1 MKYAHETP
9 NTRIYDRFEY
19 FTEDLACL
27 YCAHFVSNVTAKHNG
42 GSGSTPRTQ
51 AFAGTPDCG
60 CAVCAY
66 ADIKDEAAK
75 NNRNKREKGWN
86 KWRE

>member
-9 NTRIYDRFEY
+9 NTRVYDRFEY
-19 FTEDLACL
+19 FTEDLDCL
-27 YCAHFVSNVTAKHNG
+27 YCIRFAGNKVARNNG
-42 GSGSTPRTQ
+42 GRG
-51 AFAGTPDCG
+51 CG
-60 CAVCAY
+60 CVVCAY

-75 NNRNKREKGWN
+75 NNRDKREKGWN